1 MSRRYNV
8 IGSFRF
14 AMSGFQEVLFNEP
27 NFQIH
32 TVFGVTALIAAKIL
46 GLSRNE
52 WIILLFTIAFVLV
65 LELFNTAIENIVD
78 LVSPDIRREAKIAKD
93 VSASAVL
100 ISAIL
105 SIIIGTMLFVPK
117 IQALIQL
124 NNTSTTTPA
133 IQQ

>member
-14 AMSGFQEVLFNEP
+14 ALSGLQEVLFNEP

-32 TVFGVTALIAAKIL
+32 AVMGITALIAAKIL
-46 GLSRNE
+46 GLTRNE
-52 WIILLFTIAFVLV
+52 WIILLFTIAFVLI
-65 LELFNTAIENIVD
+65 LELFNTALENIVD
-78 LVSPDIRREAKIAKD
+78 LVSPEVRPEAKIAKD
-93 VSASAVL
+93 VAASAVL

-117 IQALIQL
+117 IQMLIQA
-124 NNTSTTTPA
+124 NSTSTAMPT